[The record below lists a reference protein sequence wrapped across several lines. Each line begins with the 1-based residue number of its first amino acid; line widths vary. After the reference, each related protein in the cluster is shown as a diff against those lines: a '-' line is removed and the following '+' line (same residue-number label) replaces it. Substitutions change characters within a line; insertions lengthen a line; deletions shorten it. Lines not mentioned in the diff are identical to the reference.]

1 MIMIEGSSPL
11 VHSLLR
17 LKGLKGDSAGNPEL
31 ENTTVGCDCF
41 EKEPFVFARRER

>member
-1 MIMIEGSSPL
+1 MMKDSSPL

-17 LKGLKGDSAGNPEL
+17 LKGLKGDSEGNSEL